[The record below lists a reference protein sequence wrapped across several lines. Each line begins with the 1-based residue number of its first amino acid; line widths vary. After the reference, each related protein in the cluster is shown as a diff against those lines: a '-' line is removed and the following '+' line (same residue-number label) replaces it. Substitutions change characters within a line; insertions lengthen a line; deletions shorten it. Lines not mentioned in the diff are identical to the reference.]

1 MAGHSKEDILGT
13 VQMVYG
19 KTGGTFSVKE
29 LEAVRE
35 PLLKLRTDK
44 YVELT
49 KAREKC
55 RHPKDKD
62 LTDWDRRVMNDA
74 MVAEL
79 QAEYDYLLGLE
90 ILVKERIDFFNGNAN

>member
-1 MAGHSKEDILGT
+1 MTDLERIQELLTKGAGKD
-13 VQMVYG
+13 Q
-19 KTGGTFSVKE
+19 FAE
-29 LEAVRE
+29 LEHVRE
-35 PLLKLRTDK
+35 PLLKLRIDK

-90 ILVKERIDFFNGNAN
+90 ELVKERINFKWL

>member
-1 MAGHSKEDILGT
+1 MKVNENVERIIDILNEPSDK
-13 VQMVYG
+13 QEVYI
-19 KTGGTFSVKE
+19 
-29 LEAVRE
+29 LEHQRE
-35 PLLKLRTDK
+35 QLLKARTDK

-90 ILVKERIDFFNGNAN
+90 ILVKERIDFFNGREPS

>member
-1 MAGHSKEDILGT
+1 MDVLDKYSEGDIIGT
-13 VQMVYG
+13 VVMLLDKSSTIGQLV
-19 KTGGTFSVKE
+19 S
-29 LEAVRE
+29 ARR
-35 PLLKLRTDK
+35 PLLKVRTDK

-49 KAREKC
+49 QAREKV

-90 ILVKERIDFFNGNAN
+90 DLVKERLLYVHNL

>member
-1 MAGHSKEDILGT
+1 MIEGIVTLVEDKLRDEIGRST
-13 VQMVYG
+13 C
-19 KTGGTFSVKE
+19 SD
-29 LEAVRE
+29 LEQLRT
-35 PLLKLRTDK
+35 PLLRLRTDK

-62 LTDWDRRVMNDA
+62 LTDWDRKVMNDA

-90 ILVKERIDFFNGNAN
+90 ILVKERIGFFNGGNQT

>member
-1 MAGHSKEDILGT
+1 MTD
-13 VQMVYG
+13 
-19 KTGGTFSVKE
+19 
-29 LEAVRE
+29 LEQIVDLLAVTPEPKVSLVLERLRE
-35 PLLKLRTDK
+35 PLLKLRVDK

-49 KAREKC
+49 QAREKV

-90 ILVKERIDFFNGNAN
+90 LLVKERIGFFNGDAS

>member
-1 MAGHSKEDILGT
+1 MSDLERIQELLGET
-13 VQMVYG
+13 TPPNMG
-19 KTGGTFSVKE
+19 IE
-29 LEAVRE
+29 LEALRE
-35 PLLKLRTDK
+35 PLLRLRTDK

-49 KAREKC
+49 QAREKV

-90 ILVKERIDFFNGNAN
+90 ELVKERINFKWL

>member
-1 MAGHSKEDILGT
+1 MTDLERIQEHLRDWDDNI
-13 VQMVYG
+13 
-19 KTGGTFSVKE
+19 KTRA
-29 LEAVRE
+29 LETLRE
-35 PLLKLRTDK
+35 PLLRLRTDK

-62 LTDWDRRVMNDA
+62 LTDWDRKVMNDA

-79 QAEYDYLLGLE
+79 QAEYDYLVGLE
-90 ILVKERIDFFNGNAN
+90 ILVKERIDYKWQ

>member
-1 MAGHSKEDILGT
+1 MTDLENIQSILRDST
-13 VQMVYG
+13 DSRLMLALD
-19 KTGGTFSVKE
+19 T
-29 LEAVRE
+29 VRE
-35 PLLKLRTDK
+35 PLLKLRVDK

-49 KAREKC
+49 QAREKV

-90 ILVKERIDFFNGNAN
+90 LLVKERIGFFNGDTN

>member
-1 MAGHSKEDILGT
+1 MNEALERIVNILNEPSDKQEIY
-13 VQMVYG
+13 V
-19 KTGGTFSVKE
+19 
-29 LEAVRE
+29 LEHNRE

-49 KAREKC
+49 NAREKC

-62 LTDWDRRVMNDA
+62 LTDWDRRVMNDS
-74 MVAEL
+74 MVATL

-90 ILVKERIDFFNGNAN
+90 ELVKERINYVNAI

>member
-1 MAGHSKEDILGT
+1 MSTLKT
-13 VQMVYG
+13 VQ
-19 KTGGTFSVKE
+19 SVLKDIPGE
-29 LEAVRE
+29 YQEKGLMALRE
-35 PLLKLRTDK
+35 PLLRLRTEK

-49 KAREKC
+49 TAREKC

-90 ILVKERIDFFNGNAN
+90 ELVKERINYLWQ

>member
-1 MAGHSKEDILGT
+1 MSNTMTD
-13 VQMVYG
+13 
-19 KTGGTFSVKE
+19 
-29 LEAVRE
+29 LEQIVDLLAVTPEPKVSLVLERLRE
-35 PLLKLRTDK
+35 PLLRLRTDK

-62 LTDWDRRVMNDA
+62 LTDWDRKVMNDA

-90 ILVKERIDFFNGNAN
+90 LLVKERIGFFNGRESSQ

>member
-1 MAGHSKEDILGT
+1 MSYLERI
-13 VQMVYG
+13 Q
-19 KTGGTFSVKE
+19 E
-29 LEAVRE
+29 LLATELNIGSGSRLEMLRE
-35 PLLKLRTDK
+35 PLLKLRTEK
-44 YVELT
+44 YAELT
-49 KAREKC
+49 TAREKC

-90 ILVKERIDFFNGNAN
+90 ELVKERINFKWA

>member
-1 MAGHSKEDILGT
+1 M
-13 VQMVYG
+13 
-19 KTGGTFSVKE
+19 KE
-29 LEAVRE
+29 LERIEELLIETTPPNMVVELEALRQ

-49 KAREKC
+49 NAREKC

-62 LTDWDRRVMNDA
+62 LTDWDRRVMNDS
-74 MVAEL
+74 MVATL

-90 ILVKERIDFFNGNAN
+90 ELVKERINFKWL

>member
-1 MAGHSKEDILGT
+1 MSYLERI
-13 VQMVYG
+13 Q
-19 KTGGTFSVKE
+19 E
-29 LEAVRE
+29 LLATELNIGSGSRLEMLRE
-35 PLLKLRTDK
+35 PLLKLRTEK
-44 YVELT
+44 YAELT
-49 KAREKC
+49 TAREKC

-90 ILVKERIDFFNGNAN
+90 ELVKERINFKW

>member
-1 MAGHSKEDILGT
+1 MTDL
-13 VQMVYG
+13 
-19 KTGGTFSVKE
+19 E
-29 LEAVRE
+29 LIQEHLRDWPEQTKNTALSRCLE
-35 PLLKLRTDK
+35 PLLRLRTDK

-49 KAREKC
+49 QAREKC

-62 LTDWDRRVMNDA
+62 LTDWDRKVMNDA

-90 ILVKERIDFFNGNAN
+90 ILVKERIGFFNGDAV

>member
-1 MAGHSKEDILGT
+1 MNEALERIVNILNEPSDKQEIY
-13 VQMVYG
+13 V
-19 KTGGTFSVKE
+19 
-29 LEAVRE
+29 LEHNRE

-49 KAREKC
+49 NAREKC

-62 LTDWDRRVMNDA
+62 LTDWDRRVMNDS

-90 ILVKERIDFFNGNAN
+90 ELVKERINFKWL

>member
-1 MAGHSKEDILGT
+1 MTDLELIQDHLNDWPDKIKTMALNR
-13 VQMVYG
+13 Y
-19 KTGGTFSVKE
+19 
-29 LEAVRE
+29 LE

-49 KAREKC
+49 QAREKV

-62 LTDWDRRVMNDA
+62 LTDWDRKVMNDA

-90 ILVKERIDFFNGNAN
+90 ELVKERIGFFNGNV

>member
-1 MAGHSKEDILGT
+1 MTMNDGTTLLEYIEANLLDEAGEDNC
-13 VQMVYG
+13 
-19 KTGGTFSVKE
+19 KE
-29 LEAVRE
+29 LNTLRE
-35 PLLKLRTDK
+35 PLLRLRTDK

-49 KAREKC
+49 QAREKC
-55 RHPKDKD
+55 RHPKDKE

-90 ILVKERIDFFNGNAN
+90 ELVKERINFKWL

>member
-1 MAGHSKEDILGT
+1 MKVNENVERIIDILNEPSDK
-13 VQMVYG
+13 QEVYI
-19 KTGGTFSVKE
+19 
-29 LEAVRE
+29 LEHQRE
-35 PLLKLRTDK
+35 QLLKARTDK

-49 KAREKC
+49 TAREKC

-62 LTDWDRRVMNDA
+62 LTDWDRKVMNDA

-90 ILVKERIDFFNGNAN
+90 ILVKERIGFFNGDSN

>member
-1 MAGHSKEDILGT
+1 MTDLERIQDLLVETTPSNMR
-13 VQMVYG
+13 V
-19 KTGGTFSVKE
+19 E
-29 LEAVRE
+29 LETLRE
-35 PLLKLRTDK
+35 PLLKLRVDK

-49 KAREKC
+49 KAKEQM

-90 ILVKERIDFFNGNAN
+90 ELVKERINFTWQ

>member
-1 MAGHSKEDILGT
+1 MSTLKAVQGVLEDVPGEYQIKGLLGI
-13 VQMVYG
+13 
-19 KTGGTFSVKE
+19 
-29 LEAVRE
+29 RE
-35 PLLKLRTDK
+35 PLLKLRVDK

-49 KAREKC
+49 QAREKC
-55 RHPKDKD
+55 RHPKDKE

-90 ILVKERIDFFNGNAN
+90 ELVKERINFKWL

>member
-1 MAGHSKEDILGT
+1 MNEALERIVNILNEPSDKQEIY
-13 VQMVYG
+13 V
-19 KTGGTFSVKE
+19 
-29 LEAVRE
+29 LEHNRE

-49 KAREKC
+49 NAREKC

-74 MVAEL
+74 MVATL

-90 ILVKERIDFFNGNAN
+90 ELVKERINFKWL

>member
-1 MAGHSKEDILGT
+1 MTDLERIQELLTTDLSIGS
-13 VQMVYG
+13 
-19 KTGGTFSVKE
+19 SSE
-29 LEAVRE
+29 LERLKQ
-35 PLLKLRTDK
+35 PLLRLRTDK

-90 ILVKERIDFFNGNAN
+90 ILVKERIGFFNGNAT

>member
-1 MAGHSKEDILGT
+1 MMTDLENIQSILRDST
-13 VQMVYG
+13 DSRLMLALD
-19 KTGGTFSVKE
+19 T
-29 LEAVRE
+29 VRE
-35 PLLKLRTDK
+35 PLLKLRVDK

-49 KAREKC
+49 QAREKV

-90 ILVKERIDFFNGNAN
+90 LLVKERIGFFNGDTN

>member
-1 MAGHSKEDILGT
+1 MTDLERIQQA
-13 VQMVYG
+13 
-19 KTGGTFSVKE
+19 
-29 LEAVRE
+29 LEAATHRELALPLEGLRE

-90 ILVKERIDFFNGNAN
+90 ILVKERIGFFNGDAV